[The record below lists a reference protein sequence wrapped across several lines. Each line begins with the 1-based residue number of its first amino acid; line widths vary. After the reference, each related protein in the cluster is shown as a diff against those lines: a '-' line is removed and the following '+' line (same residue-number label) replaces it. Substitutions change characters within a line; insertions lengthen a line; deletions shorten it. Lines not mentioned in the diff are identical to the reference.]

1 MSIEAT
7 HNNIVTVFNNEVYKD
22 LFTVEDVANI
32 LTSLETRIPLNV
44 VIHGVRDREVNSIS
58 YTCPI
63 CKTHISRSK
72 YCPNC
77 GQALNFVGVEIN
89 DC

>member
-7 HNNIVTVFNNEVYKD
+7 HNNVVTVFNNEVYKD
-22 LFTVEDVANI
+22 LFTVEDIANI
-32 LTSLETRIPLNV
+32 LASLETRIPLNA

-63 CKTHISRSK
+63 CKTHISRSN